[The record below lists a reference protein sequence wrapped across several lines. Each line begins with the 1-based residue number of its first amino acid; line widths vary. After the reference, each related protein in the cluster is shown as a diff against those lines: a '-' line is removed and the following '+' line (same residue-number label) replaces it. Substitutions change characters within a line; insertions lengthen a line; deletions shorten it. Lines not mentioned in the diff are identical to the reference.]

1 MCFYSGLPETTTQK
15 LLRIYSILTTAAN
28 ETMQYIHNTKMR
40 MPVILKEPPHHKK
53 NRLSTYNCK
62 TSLKEV
68 YIWSRQWVKRYFYN
82 LNRIAISCKIFLNL
96 DYEISIGYCY
106 FNTPYAHGNHF

>member
-1 MCFYSGLPETTTQK
+1 MCFYLGLSETTTQK
-15 LLRIYSILTTAAN
+15 VLSTYSILTTAAN
-28 ETMQYIHNTKMR
+28 ETKKHIHNTKMR
-40 MPVILKEPPHHKK
+40 MPVILKTSPSQK